1 MAFPHEE
8 YEDYINEDE
17 ETDLSEATPV
27 KTGKLQL
34 KVISGGK
41 E

>member
-1 MAFPHEE
+1 MLLHCT
-8 YEDYINEDE
+8 DKLRINEDE

>member
-1 MAFPHEE
+1 MLLHCT
-8 YEDYINEDE
+8 DKLRINEDE
-17 ETDLSEATPV
+17 ETETPV
-27 KTGKLQL
+27 KTSKLQL